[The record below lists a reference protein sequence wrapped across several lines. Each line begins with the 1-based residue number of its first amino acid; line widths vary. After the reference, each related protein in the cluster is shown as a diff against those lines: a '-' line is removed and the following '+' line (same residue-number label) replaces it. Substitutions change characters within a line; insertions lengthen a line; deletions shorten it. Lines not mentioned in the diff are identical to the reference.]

1 VAKPDRRIFEILL
14 QRHGLDPGT
23 TVFVDDVAA
32 NVAAAQSV
40 GIGAVRPPRRSFSA
54 AASAHSG
61 SPRAVSAAGAAGTT
75 TYQG

>member
-23 TVFVDDVAA
+23 TVFVDDAAA

-40 GIGAVRPPRRSFSA
+40 GIGAVQYTSAQLLRS
-54 AASAHSG
+54 G
-61 SPRAVSAAGAAGTT
+61 LRALGLPLAR
-75 TYQG
+75 